1 MKKIIGIDLGGT
13 SVKMAIISHQGHIIE
28 KWSMPT
34 MTQNEGHKI
43 VPSII
48 ESIQQKIKERHE
60 VVDDYIGIGMGSPGT
75 ILEDGSV
82 KGAYNLNWVNPHPV
96 KALFEKEIKLPFII
110 INDANSAALGELWQG
125 AGKGCSDLVM
135 LTLGTGVG
143 GGIICQNRLIEGAS
157 GSAGEIGHITVDFT
171 DKFPCSCGKYG
182 CLEAI
187 ASAKGLNN
195 LGRIIAK
202 DYQGQSSLYQE
213 FQASQSVEA
222 EDLITAAKAN
232 DDFALKI
239 FGSFSKYLGLACSYL
254 ANILN
259 PQRIV
264 IGGGISKAGE
274 YLKEAIDKNFQE
286 YVFQPIKDQTQISLA
301 ELGNDAGILGAAYL
315 ILVKESGKL

>member
-13 SVKMAIISHQGHIIE
+13 SAKMAIISQKGQIIE
-28 KWSMPT
+28 KWSIPT
-34 MTQNEGHKI
+34 MTQNKGQKI

-48 ESIQQKIKERHE
+48 ESIQNKLEERQE
-60 VVDDYIGIGMGSPGT
+60 VAEDYLGIGMGSPGT

-82 KGAYNLNWVNPHPV
+82 KGAYNLNWVHPHPV
-96 KALFEKEIKLPFII
+96 KSQFERAINLPFMI

-125 AGKGCSDLVM
+125 AGKGCSDLAM

-143 GGIICQNRLIEGAS
+143 GGIICQNRLIKGAS

-171 DKFPCSCGKYG
+171 DRFPCSCGKKG

-195 LGRIIAK
+195 LGQLLAK
-202 DYQGQSSLYQE
+202 DYQGQSSLYQM
-213 FQASQSVEA
+213 FQASQVVEA
-222 EDLITAAKAN
+222 EDLMVAVKAN
-232 DDFALKI
+232 DDFALEI
-239 FGSFSKYLGLACSYL
+239 FENFSKYIGLACSYL

-259 PQRIV
+259 PQQIV
-264 IGGGISKAGE
+264 IGGGISKAGDS
-274 YLKEAIDKNFQE
+274 LKESIEKQYQKF
-286 YVFQPIKDQTQISLA
+286 VFQPIKDQTQISLA

-315 ILVKESGKL
+315 ILVKESRK